1 MKSSKQ
7 YHTAILRHAV
17 FTRKP
22 VVGLAGGQQYDHC
35 LQTLR
40 QTTQAFE
47 LTAKE
52 LEKAARGVERAT
64 LVFQLDV
71 PHTLASVERAGN
83 EVASLAEGFNI
94 TGSSKDKKKS
104 KKKVNRGK
112 AIPQEGD
119 EPMPELLGRHGMQR
133 VVQDISTMTTVRA
146 LSVAG
151 VSKN

>member
-1 MKSSKQ
+1 M
-7 YHTAILRHAV
+7 
-17 FTRKP
+17 P
-22 VVGLAGGQQYDHC
+22 C
-35 LQTLR
+35 LQTLQ

-71 PHTLASVERAGN
+71 PHTLSSVERAGN

-94 TGSSKDKKKS
+94 TGNSKDKKKS
-104 KKKVNRGK
+104 KKKVNRSKG
-112 AIPQEGD
+112 IPQEGD
-119 EPMPELLGRHGMQR
+119 EQTPELLGRHGLQR

-146 LSVAG
+146 F
-151 VSKN
+151 